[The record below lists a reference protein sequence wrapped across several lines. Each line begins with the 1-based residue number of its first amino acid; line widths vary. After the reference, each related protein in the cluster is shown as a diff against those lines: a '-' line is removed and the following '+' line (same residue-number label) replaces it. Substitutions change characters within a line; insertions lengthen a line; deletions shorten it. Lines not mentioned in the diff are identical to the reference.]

1 MKRYVWRKVW
11 GFLLTTILVSILTF
25 FIVQVLPGD
34 PALLMIGTEGNPE
47 VYARLREEFGLDKSA
62 VERYLRW
69 ALDFVRG
76 EWGISWRYSLPVLQL
91 VKQAFPLS
99 MSLALLAVGVALALA
114 TPAGMYMAARPRK
127 ASSRLLSVVT
137 QVGLG
142 LPQFWVGLL
151 LIQLFAVSLNIL
163 PAGGR
168 EGFASLILPTITL
181 ALPRAAILSRFMRVG
196 VAEALNQD
204 YIRTAKAKGVKNSV
218 VFFKHALR
226 NGSLGVLTVAG
237 LQFSQLLAGTIV
249 VEQVFGLPGLG
260 QLLLAGVFQRDLA
273 LVQAVCML
281 VVILILLFDLCFD
294 LLLGLLDPRIRYE

>member
-47 VYARLREEFGLDKSA
+47 VYARLREELGLDKSA